1 MLIPQKELTRPFIT
15 ELYAL
20 SKKNLLT
27 LDRMCQKTKVFK
39 KFHAVIMSS
48 SCMTSHRTLQVFK
61 HYPSE
66 KEIADAV
73 KKYGYN
79 KPEAVPFIYSEK
91 PKIEVLPI
99 HISPDILLN

>member
-1 MLIPQKELTRPFIT
+1 
-15 ELYAL
+15 
-20 SKKNLLT
+20 
-27 LDRMCQKTKVFK
+27 MCQKVRVFK
-39 KFHAVIMSS
+39 NFHAVIMST

-79 KPEAVPFIYSEK
+79 KPQAVPFIYSEK
-91 PKIEVLPI
+91 PKIEVLLI
-99 HISPDILLN
+99 HISADILLN